1 MREIKFDDRT
11 ITVRPLTVAEVKKL
25 ADCGFGYAVCIPT
38 LETANAAR
46 IRPLEIVL
54 DPVDLEYLE
63 NRPLPDSRKVWAAII
78 KETYGDPEEEKNL
91 PGTSDGTQTA
101 KE

>member
-1 MREIKFDDRT
+1 MREIKFDDRI

-38 LETANAAR
+38 LETANDAR
-46 IRPLEIVL
+46 IRALEIIL
-54 DPVDLEYLE
+54 DPVDIEYLL
-63 NRPLPDSRKVWAAII
+63 NRPLPDSRRVWKAMLD
-78 KETYGDPEEEKNL
+78 ETYGDPEEEKNL